1 MKKIKL
7 LSWFLLVIFFT
18 NCENEEVATEIKEDN
33 IVSINSS
40 RISISELYNE
50 IQSPEIKTILQNKSF
65 YKLNNDSFSRINDAN
80 VTFIKIQKRDSL
92 TTYILN
98 LNSYSQQNPYF
109 LKFII
114 TKNYNETEKVGY
126 LKYIPTTPTVL
137 LDLKSFTGEAQI
149 LNNELEITA
158 STQFIN
164 GVKQENQSK
173 TENLLR
179 GRCRDLIDIVEVKCS
194 HSGEHGVGES
204 CNTGY
209 INDAHYEIYITT
221 TCNDPSTPVEIIDDT
236 SNPNLYNDGAGGS
249 ITDVLENILTPEEL
263 LWWNNANV
271 NTKNAI
277 LDYLNPRVNDGEAWM
292 FTKELIS
299 ELSND
304 IYSSDEDISEI
315 TKVLIYAQQYNYF
328 NQNFDIDFY
337 NGVDSF
343 TQVNLQDP
351 ILLIQFAKLFATHCA
366 ILKQENPGWSNF
378 KVLKQAWLDAT
389 HLSLDLAGL
398 VPAFGEIAD
407 VTNGVIYTIEGDGLN
422 ATLSYASAIP
432 VAGWFATG
440 AKYANK
446 IQIVYTIGTKVRLSY
461 RVLANGL
468 IYFGS
473 NSTCRAQLRRVL
485 GLAVG
490 NPLIAHHIIPLGIQT
505 HEVVQKAAKSGSAF
519 HMNEALNGIGL
530 STLVH
535 SGSHGAYDAKIL
547 QKFNDFLLANPNATP
562 NQCYAKANQVI
573 QEIRTAIANNP
584 NTPINQ
590 LNF

>member
-18 NCENEEVATEIKEDN
+18 NCEKEEVATEIKEDN
-33 IVSINSS
+33 IVSISS
-40 RISISELYNE
+40 SKISISELYNE
-50 IQSPEIKTILQNKSF
+50 IQTPEIKTILQNKSF
-65 YKLNNDSFSRINDAN
+65 YKLSNDSFSRINDAN

-292 FTKELIS
+292 FVKEAIKALKDGG
-299 ELSND
+299 E
-304 IYSSDEDISEI
+304 
-315 TKVLIYAQQYNYF
+315 V
-328 NQNFDIDFY
+328 DFY
-337 NGVDSF
+337 NEIINKLEGKALCIYNKLQNLSTGFNNAINKFDGQFTIAHLEFKLDSTGETLAVYENGNIISYDRANTSF
-343 TQVNLQDP
+343 PDANNLITITLNNVPPSNINNNSVNQQP
-351 ILLIQFAKLFATHCA
+351 NLLVAQTIIHEIIHAEFFRQIIEAVNQGNLVGITN
-366 ILKQENPGWSNF
+366 QN
-378 KVLKQAWLDAT
+378 VLDALENSNYNLLYEYFRNYKNWSHT
-389 HLSLDLAGL
+389 YMAAHYRDVIARTTQEFITGIAVPDTQQPEQLYLDLAWRGL
-398 VPAFGEIAD
+398 MNNTVWENLSSFQK
-407 VTNGVIYTIEGDGLN
+407 VQIEN
-422 ATLSYASAIP
+422 IINNY
-432 VAGWFATG
+432 
-440 AKYANK
+440 
-446 IQIVYTIGTKVRLSY
+446 
-461 RVLANGL
+461 L
-468 IYFGS
+468 INNS
-473 NSTCRAQLRRVL
+473 NQTC
-485 GLAVG
+485 
-490 NPLIAHHIIPLGIQT
+490 
-505 HEVVQKAAKSGSAF
+505 
-519 HMNEALNGIGL
+519 
-530 STLVH
+530 
-535 SGSHGAYDAKIL
+535 
-547 QKFNDFLLANPNATP
+547 
-562 NQCYAKANQVI
+562 
-573 QEIRTAIANNP
+573 
-584 NTPINQ
+584 IN
-590 LNF
+590 